1 MVKVK
6 KEMVEFKVDEQ
17 PRPDSTAEKLANL
30 KPAFKRDGG
39 TVTAGNASGINDGA
53 AALVVM
59 EESAALA
66 AGLKPLA
73 RMKRPRSLA

>member
-1 MVKVK
+1 
-6 KEMVEFKVDEQ
+6 MVEFKVDEQ

-53 AALVVM
+53 AALVIMSAEKAKELGVKPLAKIVTG
-59 EESAALA
+59 AALA
-66 AGLKPLA
+66 
-73 RMKRPRSLA
+73 